1 MKTARFNA
9 LLEINVH
16 NIAYICII
24 NHKTFDSVLL
34 HGVHAI

>member
-16 NIAYICII
+16 IAYICII
-24 NHKTFDSVLL
+24 NRKTFDNVLL